1 MHLILRFRLLHLA
14 GLGLFALQLAD
25 APAIVADAMTP
36 KLRICPH
43 TKAQYKR
50 GTPCPCGHKHGKNRD
65 IARFVSEHGDCDSDA
80 DAERLRT
87 PGFEAFVFTY
97 DSEYLLSREL
107 TATLPVVVLLIPSG
121 LTVDPPD
128 IPS

>member
-1 MHLILRFRLLHLA
+1 MALLQRLWLLHT
-14 GLGLFALQLAD
+14 LGLLLFSLQLAD
-25 APAIVADAMTP
+25 APAIVADATTS

-50 GTPCPCGHKHGKNRD
+50 GNPCPCGHKHGKNRD

-80 DAERLRT
+80 DAERLRA
-87 PGFEAFVFTY
+87 PGFEAYVFTY
-97 DSEYLLSREL
+97 DRKYLLSREL
-107 TATLPVVVLLIPSG
+107 TANVTPAVIVLPSG

-128 IPS
+128 TPS

>member
-1 MHLILRFRLLHLA
+1 MHLILRLRLLHLA
-14 GLGLFALQLAD
+14 GLSLFVLQLAD
-25 APAIVADAMTP
+25 APAIVADASAP
-36 KLRICPH
+36 KFRVCPH

-50 GTPCPCGHKHGKNRD
+50 GLPCPCGHKHGKNRD
-65 IARFVSEHGDCDSDA
+65 IPRFVSEHGDCDSDA
-80 DAERLRT
+80 DADRLRA

-107 TATLPVVVLLIPSG
+107 TAIVHPSVQFLPSG

-128 IPS
+128 TPS

>member
-1 MHLILRFRLLHLA
+1 MRLILRFRFLHLA
-14 GLGLFALQLAD
+14 GLGFFALQLAD

-50 GTPCPCGHKHGKNRD
+50 GNPCPCGHKHGKNRD
-65 IARFVSEHGDCDSDA
+65 LPRFVSEHGDCENDA
-80 DAERLRT
+80 DSERLRA

-107 TATLPVVVLLIPSG
+107 VAIVHPSVLFLPSG

-128 IPS
+128 TPS

>member
-1 MHLILRFRLLHLA
+1 MLLILRFRLLHLA
-14 GLGLFALQLAD
+14 GLSLFALQLAD
-25 APAIVADAMTP
+25 APAIVADASTP
-36 KLRICPH
+36 KWRICPH

-50 GTPCPCGHKHGKNRD
+50 GNPCPCGHKHGKNRD

-80 DAERLRT
+80 DSERLRA

-107 TATLPVVVLLIPSG
+107 TTKVALSAIFLPSG

-128 IPS
+128 KPS

>member
-14 GLGLFALQLAD
+14 GLGFFALQLAD
-25 APAIVADAMTP
+25 APAIVADATTS

-43 TKAQYKR
+43 TKVQYKR
-50 GTPCPCGHKHGKNRD
+50 GNPCPCGHKHGKNRD

-80 DAERLRT
+80 DAERLRA

-107 TATLPVVVLLIPSG
+107 TATLPVSVLLIPSG